1 VTYKSNRNEFRG
13 RSEEKQGES
22 ILWKSLEAGL
32 TGRGEFDIIQSLS
45 RPVRRQRVDDPF
57 THIVTLPKIDDE
69 IQNQL
74 KFKLRLKLDVKVSNR
89 RFRC

>member
-57 THIVTLPKIDDE
+57 THIVTLSKIDNE

-74 KFKLRLKLDVKVSNR
+74 KFKSKLRLKFQVSSK
-89 RFRC
+89 

>member
-1 VTYKSNRNEFRG
+1 MTYKSNRNEFRG
-13 RSEEKQGES
+13 RSEEKQDES

-57 THIVTLPKIDDE
+57 THIVTLPKVDNK

-74 KFKLRLKLDVKVSNR
+74 RFKLEGKVPSK
-89 RFRC
+89 